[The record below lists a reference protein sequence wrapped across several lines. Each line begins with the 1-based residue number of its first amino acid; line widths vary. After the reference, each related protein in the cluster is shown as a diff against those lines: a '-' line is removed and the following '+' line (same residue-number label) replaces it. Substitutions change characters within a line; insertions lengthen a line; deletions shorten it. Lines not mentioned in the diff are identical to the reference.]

1 MKYPSEALKEL
12 ADWLED
18 AASRVDS
25 LEDAIEETLAGA
37 KDRLTAYSQLQ
48 AAREEIGQ
56 LKRERRALLMA
67 YGNLVKRYEKKTGE
81 TAPKPS
87 IAAQRAATNTVEEIK
102 TPIRRLLDSME
113 EIRRRNVSIGRPR
126 R

>member
-25 LEDAIEETLAGA
+25 LEDAVEEGLAGA

-48 AAREEIGQ
+48 DAREEIKQ

-67 YGNLVKRYEKKTGE
+67 YSKLVKEYEKKTGE

-87 IAAQRAATNTVEEIK
+87 IAVQRAATNTFDEMK
-102 TPIRRLLDSME
+102 TPIRRVWASFEQL
-113 EIRRRNVSIGRPR
+113 RRRNVSIRTLKP
-126 R
+126 